1 MSDRPW
7 AVDATGGS
15 AERNPGSWTSAF
27 SLLFIDHPAPTGLS
41 VSVSPPATQEQNS
54 LQFVAALKIISARHG
69 LGIARAGDDAGTGPV
84 RPGKRSAATNGLI
97 FGGESCQDKLV
108 AFSPLPP
115 LRVPS

>member
-7 AVDATGGS
+7 AVDATGGG
-15 AERNPGSWTSAF
+15 AEHNPGSWTSAF

-69 LGIARAGDDAGTGPV
+69 LGIARGDDARTGPV
-84 RPGKRSAATNGLI
+84 RPGQRSAATNGLI
-97 FGGESCQDKLV
+97 FGGESCQDPFL
-108 AFSPLPP
+108 AFSPC
-115 LRVPS
+115 RHRGTSCA